1 MHTIIIL
8 VRANRTQT
16 RFIMAMKENSYK
28 EKKRKSTVLHFMH
41 QNHITDSRKLLLNIK
56 QTNTFF
62 LTKSLKANKK
72 KPGQEGTGYIKI
84 RL

>member
-1 MHTIIIL
+1 
-8 VRANRTQT
+8 
-16 RFIMAMKENSYK
+16 MAMKENFYK

-62 LTKSLKANKK
+62 FLQIVWRQIKK
-72 KPGQEGTGYIKI
+72 KPGQEGTGYI
-84 RL
+84 

>member
-72 KPGQEGTGYIKI
+72 KTRTRRNWIY
-84 RL
+84 LN

>member
-16 RFIMAMKENSYK
+16 RFLMTMKENSYK

-56 QTNTFF
+56 QTNTVFF
-62 LTKSLKANKK
+62 YKK
-72 KPGQEGTGYIKI
+72 FEGK
-84 RL
+84 

>member
-1 MHTIIIL
+1 M
-8 VRANRTQT
+8 RANRTQT
-16 RFIMAMKENSYK
+16 RSIMAMKENSYK

-62 LTKSLKANKK
+62 FGQKVWRQIKK
-72 KPGQEGTGYIKI
+72 KTGQEGTGYI
-84 RL
+84 

>member
-1 MHTIIIL
+1 
-8 VRANRTQT
+8 
-16 RFIMAMKENSYK
+16 MAMKENFYK

-72 KPGQEGTGYIKI
+72 KPGQEGTGYI
-84 RL
+84 

>member
-1 MHTIIIL
+1 
-8 VRANRTQT
+8 
-16 RFIMAMKENSYK
+16 MKENSYK

-62 LTKSLKANKK
+62 FWQKVWRQINK
-72 KPGQEGTGYIKI
+72 KPGQEGTGYI
-84 RL
+84 

>member
-1 MHTIIIL
+1 
-8 VRANRTQT
+8 
-16 RFIMAMKENSYK
+16 
-28 EKKRKSTVLHFMH
+28 MH

-72 KPGQEGTGYIKI
+72 KPGQEGTGYI
-84 RL
+84 

>member
-72 KPGQEGTGYIKI
+72 KPGQEGTGYI
-84 RL
+84 

>member
-16 RFIMAMKENSYK
+16 RFLMAMKENSYK

-72 KPGQEGTGYIKI
+72 KPGQEGTGYI
-84 RL
+84 